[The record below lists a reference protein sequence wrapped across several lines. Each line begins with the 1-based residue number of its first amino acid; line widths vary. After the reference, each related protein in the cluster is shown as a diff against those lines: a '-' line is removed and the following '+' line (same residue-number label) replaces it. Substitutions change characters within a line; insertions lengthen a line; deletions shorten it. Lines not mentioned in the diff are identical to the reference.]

1 MTAMAAA
8 TIALLAVL
16 GTAMFPKSYK
26 VATWYATTPTTG
38 SLTSGTGLLGGQTNA
53 DGSACFWLG
62 SGEDRAALLWPPG
75 YSARG
80 NPLSIFDEKGQMI
93 STVGEVVTSDG
104 GVAAEDVIAKRYIRV
119 SKDATREGGRS
130 ATDRTLSCGLRPGD
144 DGLPKRAVVDLLLSF
159 EGFLAAAER
168 LEVAAAV

>member
-1 MTAMAAA
+1 MAVS

-16 GTAMFPKSYK
+16 GTVMFPKSYK
-26 VATWYATTPTTG
+26 VATWYATTPSAG

-62 SGEDRAALLWPPG
+62 SAEDRAALLWPPG

-93 STVGEVVTSDG
+93 ATVGKVVTLDG
-104 GVAAEDVIAKRYIRV
+104 GVAPEDVIAKGIF
-119 SKDATREGGRS
+119 G
-130 ATDRTLSCGLRPGD
+130 C
-144 DGLPKRAVVDLLLSF
+144 PKTPLVRAVDQQPF
-159 EGFLAAAER
+159 AP
-168 LEVAAAV
+168 